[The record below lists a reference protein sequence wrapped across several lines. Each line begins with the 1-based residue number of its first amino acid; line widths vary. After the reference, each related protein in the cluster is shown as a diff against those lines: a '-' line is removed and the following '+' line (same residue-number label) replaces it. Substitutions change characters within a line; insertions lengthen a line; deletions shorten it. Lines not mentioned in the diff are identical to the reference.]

1 MKKEFVMRGKTASG
15 AQEILEFGGRQ
26 KENKNMAYRITE
38 FTIYPA
44 TSIGSTSNELVGS
57 ITAGKTAVA
66 PTDPDFDN
74 LGLIATA
81 QYRDNSNDAYQN
93 TPSSSCIND
102 TFMITQSL
110 ILMVQDTAGSSNA
123 VNWQCRFEAI
133 KMTDAETA
141 ATNFKQY
148 SIFDE

>member
-1 MKKEFVMRGKTASG
+1 MKKEFVIRGKTASG
-15 AQEILEFGGRQ
+15 GQHILEFGGRQ
-26 KENKNMAYRITE
+26 KENKNMAYRMTE

-44 TSIGSTSNELVGS
+44 TNIGGSSNELVGTV
-57 ITAGKTAVA
+57 TAGKTAVT
-66 PTDPDFDN
+66 PTDPDFTN
-74 LGLIATA
+74 MALIATA

-102 TFMITQSL
+102 TFMITQNL

-123 VNWQCRFEAI
+123 INWQCRFEAV
-133 KMTDAETA
+133 KMTDAQTA